1 MDDQET
7 GQWNWMVGRKFSLG
21 EVVDVLG
28 ESATVRHG
36 DDETRVLLCELL
48 EEDYKAQDCANRALN
63 EAWWDG
69 GDGAY
74 MKPYA
79 AFRPGDPP
87 PTGYLAWHEWAEV
100 QHMAGLRQMQCG
112 RCGLWRYPQE
122 LSSEVETREMR
133 GEAKAVDKA
142 VCLKCAS

>member
-48 EEDYKAQDCANRALN
+48 GEDYKAQDRANRVLN

-69 GDGAY
+69 GDNPS
-74 MKPYA
+74 KETQLILEIPEI
-79 AFRPGDPP
+79 GD
-87 PTGYLAWHEWAEV
+87 
-100 QHMAGLRQMQCG
+100 
-112 RCGLWRYPQE
+112 
-122 LSSEVETREMR
+122 
-133 GEAKAVDKA
+133 K
-142 VCLKCAS
+142 